1 MESVIYLLLCDEFVE
16 VFVIIIVLI
25 GIVVKS
31 DDKCYLLDLVFIK
44 EVENVLLWKL
54 IDQL

>member
-54 IDQL
+54 ID